1 MATKNLFNKEAQ
13 NKIKELA
20 ESIDFTMLA
29 TDLFSLPIHA
39 IPMSTKRVD
48 DLGQIW
54 FISNKNSEHNANIQ
68 KSNDV
73 HLFYSKAMSMEFMN
87 LYGKA
92 EIVIDKGIIE
102 DLYQKSDDNWFK
114 GKDDPNI
121 TAIKV
126 TPKDAHYW
134 DTKNNILVSMLK
146 MGIGAITGK
155 KADLGEQGELSV

>member
-29 TDLFSLPIHA
+29 TNLSSLPIHA
-39 IPMSTKRVD
+39 IPMSTKKVD

-54 FISNKNSEHNANIQ
+54 FLSNRNSEHNANIH

-87 LYGKA
+87 FYGKA
-92 EIVIDKGIIE
+92 EIVNDKGIIE
-102 DLYQKSDDNWFK
+102 NLYQKSDDNWFE
-114 GKDDPNI
+114 GKEDPNI

-126 TPKDAHYW
+126 IPKDAHYW
-134 DTKNNILVSMLK
+134 DTKNTMLVSLLK

-155 KADLGEQGELSV
+155 KVDLGEQGELSV